1 MKRSF
6 KVKNF
11 KRHSKRVFTS
21 VVGGSVVL
29 IGLVLIPYPGPGWLI
44 VFAGF
49 AILATEFEFA
59 AIVLEWL
66 KEKYEEWLSWLKRQH
81 VSFQI
86 FVLILTGLVV
96 VTTVWL
102 LNGFGILNHLLNL
115 NQTWLVSPFF
125 K

>member
-1 MKRSF
+1 M
-6 KVKNF
+6 KNF
-11 KRHSKRVFTS
+11 KRHSKRIFTG

-29 IGLVLIPYPGPGWLI
+29 IGAVLIPYPGPGWLI

-59 AIVLEWL
+59 ARVLEWL
-66 KEKYEEWLSWLKRQH
+66 KDKYENWLSWLKRQH

-86 FVLILTGLVV
+86 FVLALTGVV
-96 VTTVWL
+96 VLLTVWL
-102 LNGFGILNHLLNL
+102 LNGFGIVNQFLHL

-125 K
+125 R